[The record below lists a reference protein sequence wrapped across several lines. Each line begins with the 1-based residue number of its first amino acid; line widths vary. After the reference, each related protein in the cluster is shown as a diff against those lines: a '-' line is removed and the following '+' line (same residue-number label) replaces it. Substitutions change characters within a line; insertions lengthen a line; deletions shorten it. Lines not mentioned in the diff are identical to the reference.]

1 MWTFTLHHFTSFFI
15 YSNTKRCS
23 EHLSLSTKVP
33 SSPAFSITSVNQT
46 PCFSTSVLS
55 RNITRMCEEDLW
67 VHMYINSISIRRWSI
82 RPRCALS
89 DTAAAPLLPSST
101 PSSRSTTLPRRLR
114 AGLVWLDKRSCRIEA
129 GGTIAPVT
137 RAALSPL
144 AHSLPEMLCAFTHLH
159 NRLLTPLLYSSITA
173 LLSQSTFCLS
183 MSLLH
188 QDLHKRL
195 ISQFFCPPCFPLSI
209 ILCFFKTLP
218 SHSFISKI
226 QSSWNDSS

>member
-1 MWTFTLHHFTSFFI
+1 
-15 YSNTKRCS
+15 
-23 EHLSLSTKVP
+23 
-33 SSPAFSITSVNQT
+33 
-46 PCFSTSVLS
+46 
-55 RNITRMCEEDLW
+55 
-67 VHMYINSISIRRWSI
+67 MYINSISIRRWSI
-82 RPRCALS
+82 RPGALS
-89 DTAAAPLLPSST
+89 RMQL
-101 PSSRSTTLPRRLR
+101 RRLSSPQVPRAHAPQRSRADCGPGLSDQIKDR
-114 AGLVWLDKRSCRIEA
+114 AGLKLR
-129 GGTIAPVT
+129 GTIAPVT

-144 AHSLPEMLCAFTHLH
+144 AHSVPEMLCAFTHLH

-226 QSSWNDSS
+226 QSS